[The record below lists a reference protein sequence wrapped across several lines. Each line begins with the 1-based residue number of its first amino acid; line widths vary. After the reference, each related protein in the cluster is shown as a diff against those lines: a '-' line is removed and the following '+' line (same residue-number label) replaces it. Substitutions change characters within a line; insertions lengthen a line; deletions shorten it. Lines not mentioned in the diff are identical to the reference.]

1 MIGDMLLV
9 LSEQHKGH
17 LSFLSSVDPEVV
29 VEFGRISLDF
39 LRRGTS
45 PKIYEAAARKLGASV
60 EQVQRAVEGLMFLV
74 LESCRRTLSET
85 DFLDSVLVLG
95 FSQDLNNTL
104 LQLYLQQSA
113 QVRPL
118 LAQLAPTLPNYH
130 SLEWRLD
137 VNMSSRALRQQL
149 CPVMTLCLWL
159 TTGGSAGG
167 SGAGAGGPE
176 RRLLQARPATVLHL
190 LSVLEGALDSLKSSH
205 TRRILRNIK

>member
-1 MIGDMLLV
+1 MLLV

-104 LQLYLQQSA
+104 LQLYLQQST

-118 LAQLAPTLPNYH
+118 LAQLAPALPNYH

-149 CPVMTLCLWL
+149 CPVMTLCLGL
-159 TTGGSAGG
+159 TRGGSTGGSK
-167 SGAGAGGPE
+167 AGAGGPE

>member
-1 MIGDMLLV
+1 MLLV

-17 LSFLSSVDPEVV
+17 LSFLSSVEPEVV
-29 VEFGRISLDF
+29 AEFGRIALDF

-45 PKIYEAAARKLGASV
+45 PKIYDAAARKLGASV

-74 LESCRRTLSET
+74 LESCRHMLSET

-118 LAQLAPTLPNYH
+118 LAELAPTLPNYH

-137 VNMSSRALRQQL
+137 VNMSSRTLRQQL

-159 TTGGSAGG
+159 TRGQAGGAAGG
-167 SGAGAGGPE
+167 SE
-176 RRLLQARPATVLHL
+176 RRLLQARPATLVHL
-190 LSVLEGALDSLKSSH
+190 LSVLEGALDTLKSNH

>member
-1 MIGDMLLV
+1 MLLV

-17 LSFLSSVDPEVV
+17 LSFLSSVEHEVV
-29 VEFGRISLDF
+29 AEFGRIALDF

-45 PKIYEAAARKLGASV
+45 PKIYDAAARKLGASV

-74 LESCRRTLSET
+74 LESCRHTLSET

-95 FSQDLNNTL
+95 FNQDLNNTL

-149 CPVMTLCLWL
+149 CPLMTLCLCL
-159 TTGGSAGG
+159 TRG
-167 SGAGAGGPE
+167 GAGAGGVGQSAGSE
-176 RRLLQARPATVLHL
+176 RRLLQARPATLMHL
-190 LSVLEGALDSLKSSH
+190 LSVLEGALDSLKSNH

>member
-1 MIGDMLLV
+1 MLLV

-29 VEFGRISLDF
+29 GEFGRIALDF
-39 LRRGTS
+39 LKRGTS

-85 DFLDSVLVLG
+85 NFLDSVLVLG

-159 TTGGSAGG
+159 TRGGATGGS
-167 SGAGAGGPE
+167 SAGGPE

-190 LSVLEGALDSLKSSH
+190 LSVLEGALDSLKTNH

>member
-1 MIGDMLLV
+1 MLLV

-29 VEFGRISLDF
+29 AEFGRIALDF

-74 LESCRRTLSET
+74 LESCRHTLSET

-95 FSQDLNNTL
+95 FSQELNNTL

-137 VNMSSRALRQQL
+137 VNMSSRTLRQQL

-159 TTGGSAGG
+159 SRGSAGKG
-167 SGAGAGGPE
+167 SGGSSGGGSGGSE
-176 RRLLQARPATVLHL
+176 RRLLQARPATLLHL
-190 LSVLEGALDSLKSSH
+190 LSVLEGALDTLKSSH